1 MLRGKIF
8 EELMKMRNK
17 RMGGRKL
24 VIQEVQRIRKEDMRA
39 AMKTMKKDGPD
50 ETPGGMKG
58 TF

>member
-1 MLRGKIF
+1 
-8 EELMKMRNK
+8 MKMRNK

-39 AMKTMKKDGPD
+39 AMKKMKKDGPD

>member
-1 MLRGKIF
+1 
-8 EELMKMRNK
+8 MKTRNK

-39 AMKTMKKDGPD
+39 ATMKKDGPD

>member
-1 MLRGKIF
+1 
-8 EELMKMRNK
+8 MKTRNK

-39 AMKTMKKDGPD
+39 AMKKKDGPD